1 MSVKNLVA
9 FTRVED
15 YEYQAVLHAVRR
27 QFRLLGAAELVKPG
41 IRVTVK
47 PNLLMKREPQQHTTT
62 HPMVVR
68 CVIEALQELGAGEIT
83 IADSPGGPYT
93 KGALEGIY
101 SASGMKEA
109 ASLTGAKLNFDTG
122 WREIKCEDYRV
133 CSGFNII
140 DPVAGADLVVNL
152 PKLKTHC
159 MTTLSGGIKNLFGC
173 VPGLQKPELHYRF
186 VEEERFCQM
195 LLDLAQTVSPAITL
209 VDGIVAMEGDGP
221 SGGTPRGTGFLAGSR
236 DLFAL
241 DVELARVL
249 NLGEVKMLSLAAVRS
264 LAPPEDLIERAGEPP
279 AVIKDFRRPRSKSLD
294 FLGSVPAPLR
304 PVVRSLAGRFAKP
317 SPKVEMKQC
326 IGCGR
331 CAQSCPA
338 HTIKI
343 DHGKAVIDYKNCI
356 RCYCCHEMCPPRAIG
371 IKRLK
376 LFDI

>member
-1 MSVKNLVA
+1 MSAENRVA

-15 YEYQAVLHAVRR
+15 YEYNAVLRAVRH
-27 QFRLLGAAELVKPG
+27 QFQLLDVAGLVKPG
-41 IRVTVK
+41 MKVTVK
-47 PNLLMKREPQQHTTT
+47 PNLLMKREPQHHTTT

-68 CVIEALQELGAGEIT
+68 CVIETLQELGAGEIT

-101 SASGMKEA
+101 AASGMKEA
-109 ASLTGAKLNFDTG
+109 ASLTGAKLNFSTG
-122 WREIKCEDYRV
+122 WREVKCEEYRV

-195 LLDLAQTVSPAITL
+195 LLDLAQAVSPAITL

-221 SGGTPRGTGFLAGSR
+221 SGGTPRRTGFLAGSR
-236 DLFAL
+236 NPFAL

-249 NLGEVKMLSLAAVRS
+249 NLGEVTMLSLAAGRS
-264 LAPPEDLIERAGEPP
+264 LAPPEDSIERVGEPI
-279 AVIKDFRRPRSKSLD
+279 AVIPDFRRPRSKSLD

-317 SPKVEMKQC
+317 SPKIDKKLC

-338 HTIKI
+338 HTIRMES
-343 DHGKAVIDYKNCI
+343 GKAVINYQNCI
-356 RCYCCHEMCPPRAIG
+356 RCYCCHEMCPPKAIG